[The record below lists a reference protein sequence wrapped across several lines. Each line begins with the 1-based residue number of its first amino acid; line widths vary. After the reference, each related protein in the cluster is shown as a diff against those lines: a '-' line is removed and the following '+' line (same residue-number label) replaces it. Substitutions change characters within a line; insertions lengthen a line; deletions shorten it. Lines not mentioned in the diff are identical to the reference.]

1 MCGHCYLSCE
11 GIRSYLPEWRD
22 RWSCS
27 GKTANP
33 NRSWVI
39 ALLVSLSLHAVPYS
53 YGYWETDTVIALML
67 FAEISK
73 PSDMASCD
81 VVGIAVYFNL

>member
-1 MCGHCYLSCE
+1 MWALVPHVKVSGVISQNGMTDGHVLAKLQTQLE
-11 GIRSYLPEWRD
+11 VGI
-22 RWSCS
+22 
-27 GKTANP
+27 
-33 NRSWVI
+33 I

-73 PSDMASCD
+73 PSDMALCD
-81 VVGIAVYFNL
+81 VVGTAVYFNL